1 MVPSAQMSEIP
12 IFSGFHYSARVRE
25 ANLRAQAT
33 DERTRDMR
41 DRISRDVRNSWLS
54 ANTA

>member
-12 IFSGFHYSARVRE
+12 IFNGFLYTARVRE

-33 DERTRDMR
+33 DERTGNMR

>member
-12 IFSGFHYSARVRE
+12 IFNGFLYTARVRE

-33 DERTRDMR
+33 DERTGDMR

>member
-1 MVPSAQMSEIP
+1 MSEIP
-12 IFSGFHYSARVRE
+12 IFNGFLYTARVRE
-25 ANLRAQAT
+25 ADLRAQAT
-33 DERTRDMR
+33 DERTGDMR